1 MGLIMIEVENTDK
14 VLWNSEDGMGI
25 VFVTKEGEGIGIGH
39 AGITHVM
46 KAKVWI
52 ETMEEFDRYRF
63 ALAEA
68 RARIQKLEG
77 YVVDKLLEEH
87 GYKLK

>member
-1 MGLIMIEVENTDK
+1 MREVENTDK
-14 VLWNSEDGMGI
+14 VLWDSEDGMQT
-25 VFVTKEGEGIGIGH
+25 VFVTKEGEGIGISH
-39 AGITHVM
+39 AGRTHVM
-46 KAKVWI
+46 KAKFWV
-52 ETMEEFDRYRF
+52 ESMEELDRYRF

-68 RARIQKLEG
+68 RARISNLEG